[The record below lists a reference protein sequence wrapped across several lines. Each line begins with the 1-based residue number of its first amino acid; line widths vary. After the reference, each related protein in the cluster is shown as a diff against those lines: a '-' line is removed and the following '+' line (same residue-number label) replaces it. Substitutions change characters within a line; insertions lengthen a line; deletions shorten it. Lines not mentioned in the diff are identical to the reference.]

1 MGILLILSYMNA
13 FLMFG
18 DFFIIIIFIVSLM
31 NYNSFSSYT
40 EPGCCSL
47 FPDFKSFM
55 TFCIGIFSDL
65 LLFIVHLLGEGVL
78 ASFVIQFLS

>member
-1 MGILLILSYMNA
+1 MGILLVLSYMNA

-18 DFFIIIIFIVSLM
+18 DFFIIIFIVSFM

-55 TFCIGIFSDL
+55 TFVLESFRICCC
-65 LLFIVHLLGEGVL
+65 FIVHLLREGVL